1 MKYAKPIGIAAV
13 VLLGIYTAFGMDS
26 EPTLEE
32 LIAQEIA
39 AQNVAIDKQNDLLT
53 TKYQNDMIQCTTS
66 ASGSHTEV
74 LSQLESCAKMEKPKL
89 QLRVG
94 TTTTNDESK

>member
-13 VLLGIYTAFGMDS
+13 VLLGIYTAFGMDA
-26 EPTLEE
+26 EPNMEE
-32 LIAQEIA
+32 LIAE
-39 AQNVAIDKQNDLLT
+39 QNLLIDKQNDLLMQE
-53 TKYQNDMIQCTTS
+53 YQNDMIQCTTS

-89 QLRVG
+89 QPRV
-94 TTTTNDESK
+94 